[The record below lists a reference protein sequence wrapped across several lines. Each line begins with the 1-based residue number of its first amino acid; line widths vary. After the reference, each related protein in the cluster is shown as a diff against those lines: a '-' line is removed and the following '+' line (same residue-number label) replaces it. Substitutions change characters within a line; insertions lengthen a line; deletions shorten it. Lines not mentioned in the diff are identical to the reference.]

1 MRDYK
6 VASGGSERLNTTSP
20 FNIKTES
27 LTLGDFSADD
37 VAALYG
43 QHTAETGQRFSPEAV
58 ALAYELTQG

>member
-1 MRDYK
+1 VRDYK

-43 QHTAETGQRFSPEAV
+43 QHTAETGQRFLPEAV